1 MMRALE
7 GLNSNNNYS
16 EWMVGGW
23 GRGLLYILYVG
34 DRSGSFI
41 FLPSCQKHADL
52 VERKAWRLS
61 SHHFIHKT
69 ELVPLQEIVLI

>member
-7 GLNSNNNYS
+7 GLNSNNHYS
-16 EWMVGGW
+16 EWMVGAMG
-23 GRGLLYILYVG
+23 G
-34 DRSGSFI
+34 GSSI